1 MKNKLLF
8 ILSFIVFTLT
18 LQAQP
23 LNFCT
28 ASNAHFFNCLMNLI
42 GCLHK
47 HNYQDIGEIAVFDLG
62 LSTEQKDILNAIQ
75 KVSIHEI
82 DRVHPD
88 ILTPVQTTPWGKMVP
103 GWYAWKAVLVK
114 QALDLFDRV
123 LYIDAGTTV
132 YRPLNDLFDHI
143 DYAGYFLHNGSPWCI
158 KQETTEYVINKFG
171 LNHANKQW
179 LLDESVKGLEA
190 GFWGVTRRVYDTFA
204 MPLYEL
210 AHDLNNFADD
220 GTCRGGFGNC
230 RHDIPMF
237 SMIALL
243 NGFTIYHH
251 YQNPRQDLQLLTSK
265 GPITFHIACNPQDRT
280 PNTHVYCSRMDVSQ
294 LQQNVQAIHWK

>member
-1 MKNKLLF
+1 MMKNKLLLLPF
-8 ILSFIVFTLT
+8 IAFTIT
-18 LQAQP
+18 SCAQP
-23 LNFCT
+23 LYFCT

-47 HNYQDIGEIAVFDLG
+47 HNYNDMGEIAVFDLG
-62 LSTEQKDILNAIQ
+62 LTPEQKDILNNIQ
-75 KVSIHEI
+75 KVSVHDV

-103 GWYAWKAVLVK
+103 GWYAWKAVVIK

-143 DYAGYFLHNGSPWCI
+143 EHAGYFFHNGSPWCI
-158 KQETTEYVINKFG
+158 KQETTEHVINKFG
-171 LNHANKQW
+171 LNKEDKKW
-179 LLDESVKGLEA
+179 LLDESIKGLEA
-190 GFWGVTRRVYDTFA
+190 GFVGVTRRVYESFA

-210 AHDLNNFADD
+210 AHDLKNFADD

-237 SMIALL
+237 SMVALL
-243 NGFTIYHH
+243 NGYTIYHH
-251 YQNPRQDLQLLTSK
+251 YQNPRQDLQLPTSR
-265 GPITFHIACNPQDRT
+265 GTITFHIACNPQDRT

-294 LQQNVQAIHWK
+294 LHHNVQAIHWK